1 MSLSAFTRNR
11 VQFCLY
17 HIVGHETSVVPIDCF
32 YYRVAAG
39 LSPVAAFQKAGAAYG
54 VIDARPRA
62 F

>member
-39 LSPVAAFQKAGAAYG
+39 LSPLAAFHNAGA
-54 VIDARPRA
+54 P
-62 F
+62 